1 METLP
6 ITITPLLQIGF
17 YLIAI
22 IYAIFT
28 AVLFYHWQ
36 NYSMSRLVTTQTYLA
51 FALTSLPLL
60 AIMAVIAFL

>member
-6 ITITPLLQIGF
+6 LTLTPLLQIGF

-22 IYAIFT
+22 IYAIFA

-36 NYSMSRLVTTQTYLA
+36 NYSMSRIATMQTYIA

-60 AIMAVIAFL
+60 ATMAVIAFL